1 MWVKTT
7 LEKFVEYNIT
17 ITTQRQLN
25 DSEYI
30 MHMELQ
36 DNPEFFLASR
46 FDVEVKIYTE
56 AEMMDILALEDVEG
70 EIIEE

>member
-30 MHMELQ
+30 MHMELTEY
-36 DNPEFFLASR
+36 PEFFLASR